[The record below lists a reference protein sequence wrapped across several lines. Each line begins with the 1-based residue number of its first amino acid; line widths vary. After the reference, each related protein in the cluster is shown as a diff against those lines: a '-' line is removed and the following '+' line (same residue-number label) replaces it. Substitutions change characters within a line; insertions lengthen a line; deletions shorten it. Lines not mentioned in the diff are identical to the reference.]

1 MPRYYFRHRWY
12 GYKLKSRHRL
22 KEKVLR
28 LMYIR
33 SLRYKEVSM
42 AKYCYCIDG
51 ETFYGNYDS
60 VEKAIEWAKND
71 LGFEVA
77 NRWLKPGDYEIFI
90 GKCVPFVPQITR
102 WDVEDLAEKF
112 SEKAYDYCGA
122 ETYMEDISKEQFN
135 DLAEKLNKTFQTWLK
150 ENYNTMVWSAED
162 IEKHVVHI
170 E

>member
-1 MPRYYFRHRWY
+1 M
-12 GYKLKSRHRL
+12 
-22 KEKVLR
+22 E
-28 LMYIR
+28 
-33 SLRYKEVSM
+33 
-42 AKYCYCIDG
+42 KYCYSTDG
-51 ETFYGNYDS
+51 EIFSGNYDS

-71 LGFEVA
+71 LDFEVA
-77 NRWLKPGDYEIFI
+77 HHWLKPGDYEIFV

-102 WDVEDLAEKF
+102 WDVEDLAEKI
-112 SEKAYDYCGA
+112 SDKAYEYCGS

-150 ENYNTMVWSAED
+150 ENYNTTVWSAED